1 MKAGKRGKRGQAV
14 GPKQGDGSDFEGTGG
29 DETMQSNWVK
39 CHLGHR
45 RSVGST
51 GFGGDA
57 GDVGIQV
64 DG

>member
-45 RSVGST
+45 
-51 GFGGDA
+51 
-57 GDVGIQV
+57 
-64 DG
+64 

>member
-29 DETMQSNWVK
+29 GDETMQSNWVK

-45 RSVGST
+45 
-51 GFGGDA
+51 
-57 GDVGIQV
+57 
-64 DG
+64 